1 MGYKYVVKS
10 YRWVN
15 GTVQVVAAHFDDE
28 FTAVNYAR
36 SVNPAETIKVYVEDE
51 VIFSEKSNNNSQNSY
66 A

>member
-15 GTVQVVAAHFDDE
+15 GTIQVVATHFDDE
-28 FTAVNYAR
+28 LTALTHARAVNL
-36 SVNPAETIKVYVEDE
+36 AETIKVYIEDE
-51 VIFSEKSNNNSQNSY
+51 VIFSEKSNPEDQNSY

>member
-15 GTVQVVAAHFDDE
+15 GTIQVVATHFDDE
-28 FTAVNYAR
+28 LTALTHAR
-36 SVNPAETIKVYVEDE
+36 AVNPAETIKVYVEDE
-51 VIFSEKSNNNSQNSY
+51 VIFSEKSNPEDQNSY